1 MVSAIAG
8 LDDEGTGTS
17 PLRGEAER
25 AGTVQPGGEMGADYF
40 STVYKYLMGR
50 NEEEG
55 ARFFSLVFIDRP

>member
-1 MVSAIAG
+1 
-8 LDDEGTGTS
+8 
-17 PLRGEAER
+17 
-25 AGTVQPGGEMGADYF
+25 MGADYF